1 MSECSGVATSRPQNR
16 DFITGFG
23 TIGSEIIDENFKYD
37 LEEKIRNVDE

>member
-1 MSECSGVATSRPQNR
+1 MLCSVVNPDERPQNR

-37 LEEKIRNVDE
+37 LEEKRRNVDE